1 MKRTYYLLAVL
12 LLTLLISCNRE
23 NADWQ
28 KDAANAEFL
37 HRSMY
42 RLTEVIVHDFFSPP
56 VASRIYAY
64 SAIAGYEAMVPGQ
77 PGYQSL
83 AGQLQG
89 LQSLPKPEQGKE
101 YCYPLSSTIAFLR
114 VGQKLISS
122 EDSIAA
128 FRTKL
133 LTEFKEIGIP
143 EEVFDRSVAFGD
155 TIGAAIIEWLKSDL
169 YNQTR
174 SYPQYSVTNAGPGEW
189 TPTPPMYAAALEP
202 HWRLIRTMA
211 LDSASQFPPQPP
223 TAYSTDKESQFYKEA
238 MEVFQSVKD
247 STPERI
253 TVAKYWDDS
262 PFSLEQQGHM
272 SFAIKKITP
281 GGHWM
286 NITRIACEKTNAS
299 FFSSAEAYCLT
310 AISIFDGIIT
320 CWDEKYRSKLI
331 RPETYINENID
342 KTWRPIL
349 QTPPFPEHTSGH
361 SVISGAA
368 STALTALFGE
378 NFSFTD
384 NTETIFNLPE
394 RSFASFSKAA
404 DEAAISRMY
413 GGIHYT
419 PAIAIG
425 VEQGRVVAKFVLER
439 VNTRVD
445 KN

>member
-1 MKRTYYLLAVL
+1 MKKIHYTLPAL
-12 LLTLLISCNRE
+12 LLLVLISCQRE
-23 NADWQ
+23 NANWQ
-28 KDAANAEFL
+28 KDAANSEYL

-64 SAIAGYEAMVPGQ
+64 SSVAAYEAMVPGQ
-77 PGYQSL
+77 AGYQSL
-83 AGQLQG
+83 AGQLHG
-89 LQSLPKPEQGKE
+89 LQSMPKPEQGKD
-101 YCYPLSSTIAFLR
+101 YCYPLSSVVAFLR

-122 EDSIAA
+122 EDSIMA

-133 LTEFKEIGIP
+133 LQEFKDIGIP
-143 EEVFDRSVAFGD
+143 ADVYERSVAFGD
-155 TIGAAIIEWLKSDL
+155 TVGGTVIDWLKKDL

-211 LDSASQFPPQPP
+211 MDSASQFRPLPP
-223 TAYSTDKESQFYKEA
+223 TAFSTDKKSKFYAEA
-238 MEVFQSVKD
+238 MEVFQTVKD

-253 TVAKYWDDS
+253 AVAKYWDDS

-281 GGHWM
+281 AGHWM
-286 NITRIACEKTNAS
+286 NMTRIACEKSKAD
-299 FFSSAEAYCLT
+299 FMKSAEAYCLT
-310 AISIFDGIIT
+310 SVSVFDGIIS
-320 CWDEKYRSKLI
+320 CWDEKFRSKLI

-368 STALTALFGE
+368 STMLTGLFGD

-384 NTETIFNLPE
+384 NTEVLFNMPE
-394 RSFASFSKAA
+394 RTFASFSKAA

-413 GGIHYT
+413 GGIHYR
-419 PAIAIG
+419 PAIEYG
-425 VEQGRVVAKFVLER
+425 VEEGRKVAAFVQER
-439 VNTRVD
+439 VKTKSITN
-445 KN
+445 